1 MIGLLWVVLAQAPG
15 PIENP
20 VEAPRSEAPGLP
32 KPVTPKEIT
41 PKEITPKA
49 LAPRAFVPREIVPRT
64 LTEQRA
70 DAILL
75 DSVVHEDA
83 WWVQSG
89 LMASIYDPRR
99 DLVAARWSVGTSIGR
114 RFTRWGF
121 FGLAEFDQTLD
132 FSLDT
137 QFLSVLNLGV
147 GAEYLN
153 FLGHVRSSLTVGT
166 SILLSD
172 TAIDDAGESGWFI
185 DLRPAGLRWAMSD
198 HFTLEFVPISLDIIT
213 PVPSGIPLIVF
224 SYGTL
229 LSIEWSSQ

>member
-1 MIGLLWVVLAQAPG
+1 MSGLFWLAVLAQTPG
-15 PIENP
+15 P
-20 VEAPRSEAPGLP
+20 VG
-32 KPVTPKEIT
+32 PVTPAPIT
-41 PKEITPKA
+41 P
-49 LAPRAFVPREIVPRT
+49 RDFVPKEIVPRT

-70 DAILL
+70 DSILL

-83 WWVQSG
+83 WWVQNG

-114 RFTRWGF
+114 RFSRWGF

-132 FSLDT
+132 FTLDT
-137 QFLSVLNLGV
+137 QFLSVLNVGF

-153 FLGHVRSSLTVGT
+153 FLGHVRTSLAVGT

-172 TAIDDAGESGWFI
+172 TAIDEAGESGWFI
-185 DLRPAGLRWAMSD
+185 DLRPAGLRWAIAD
-198 HFTLEFVPISLDIIT
+198 DFVLEFVPVSLDIIT
-213 PVPSGIPLIVF
+213 PVPAGIPLIVF

-229 LSIEWSSQ
+229 ITIEWTSQ